1 MKVEIKE
8 RKLTAGN
15 RSLYLEYYEKGF
27 RKKENLHLYL
37 VPDDAPNARK
47 INGQTYNKAREIQA
61 QRILNPPSFDSKKKK
76 PEENGRAKTMTWLQ
90 WCDDYIQSAI
100 DGENCKKMIQ
110 HKGVVRKRIA
120 AYLKRIRKP
129 DILLKDVGRDMI
141 SGLFKYMRDDYRNP
155 GQIKADGGKLADFT
169 LVLFEE
175 TVKAIFN
182 KAVRDGL
189 IPFNPIQDLAKE
201 ERFHVPD
208 KHREYLTTDELKRF
222 LAVETQTQAEQTV
235 QKAFG
240 FSCMTGLRLGDMQRL
255 RWSDIK
261 TVGEVQAV
269 SIIQHKTKRLVTVP
283 LNDLALSL
291 LPPRPANGEDSIIFP
306 LVKKPDNVAKY
317 VRRIKEKAGIEKDF
331 TYHSS
336 RHSAATLAIT
346 AGAELYSVSK
356 ILGHGSIVSTQVYA
370 SVNME
375 KKAEAVNLTAGLF
388 G

>member
-61 QRILNPPSFDSKKKK
+61 QRILNPPSFESKKKK

-90 WCDDYIQSAI
+90 WCDEYIQSAI
-100 DGENCKKMIQ
+100 DSENCKKMIQ

-120 AYLKRIRKP
+120 AYLKQIRKP
-129 DILLKDVGRDMI
+129 DILLKDVNRDTI
-141 SGLFKYMRDDYRNP
+141 SGLFKYMREDYRNP
-155 GQIKADGGKLADFT
+155 GQIKAGGGKLADFT

-189 IPFNPIQDLAKE
+189 IPFNPVQDLAKE

-261 TVGEVQAV
+261 NIGEVQAV

-283 LNDLALSL
+283 LNELALSL
-291 LPPRPANGEDSIIFP
+291 LPPRPDNGEDGIIFP

-375 KKAEAVNLTAGLF
+375 KKAEAVNLANGIF

>member
-61 QRILNPPSFDSKKKK
+61 QRILNPPSFESKKKK
-76 PEENGRAKTMTWLQ
+76 PEENERAKTMTWLQ

-100 DGENCKKMIQ
+100 DSENCKKMIQ

-120 AYLKRIRKP
+120 AYLKQIRKP
-129 DILLKDVGRDMI
+129 DILLKDVNRDTI
-141 SGLFKYMRDDYRNP
+141 SGLFKYMREDYRNP

-189 IPFNPIQDLAKE
+189 IPFNPVQDLTKE

-261 TVGEVQAV
+261 TIGEVQAV

-283 LNDLALSL
+283 LNELALSL
-291 LPPRPANGEDSIIFP
+291 LPPRPDNGEDGIIFP

-375 KKAEAVNLTAGLF
+375 KKAEAVNLANGIF